1 MKEKGLQILLIDDTA
16 IILDSLRKI
25 LSASNHICRTELAL
39 SAEEGLALME
49 AYHPDVLVLD
59 INLPGMNGIEML
71 KNLQQAKNGKPVII
85 MLTNNAHARYKD
97 ECLRLGADFFL
108 DKARDFPLIT
118 SIIEKVKNGTE
129 AMSC

>member
-16 IILDSLRKI
+16 IILESLREI
-25 LSASNHICRTELAL
+25 LSASNFISRTEMAL

-71 KNLQQAKNGKPVII
+71 KRLQGSENGKPVII
-85 MLTNNAHARYKD
+85 MLTNNAHARYKE
-97 ECLRLGADFFL
+97 ECLRMGADFFL

-118 SIIEKVKNGTE
+118 SIIEKVNKGTE
-129 AMSC
+129 AMAC